1 MAGRTRAGFE
11 ELVHGRSPA
20 LRRTAYL
27 LVGDRGLADDLLQ
40 EALVKT
46 YVAWPRLRDQG
57 AAEAYC
63 RKAIVTTAISWWRRR
78 SWSERPTDELV
89 ENGVAVDGT
98 ATERADT
105 RAWMWAELAKLPPRQ
120 RAAVVLRFYDDLS
133 VAEVAA
139 VLNCSE
145 GTVKSQVHDALNK
158 LRAALGPDARTAWDR
173 EVSAR

>member
-1 MAGRTRAGFE
+1 MAGRTRTGFE
-11 ELVHGRSPA
+11 ELVHGRSTA

-46 YVAWPRLRDQG
+46 YVAWPRLRDPG

-78 SWSERPTDELV
+78 SWSELPTAETADA
-89 ENGVAVDGT
+89 GVASAADGV
-98 ATERADT
+98 ATRT
-105 RAWMWAELAKLPPRQ
+105 WLWAELAQLPPRQ
-120 RAAVVLRFYDDLS
+120 RAAVVLRYYDDLS
-133 VAEVAA
+133 VTEVAD

-145 GTVKSQVHDALNK
+145 GTVKSQVHDALTK

>member
-46 YVAWPRLRDQG
+46 YVAWPRLRDPG

-63 RKAIVTTAISWWRRR
+63 RKAIVTTAISWWRRK
-78 SWSERPTDELV
+78 SWAESPTAEFA
-89 ENGVAVDGT
+89 ETGHTSRA
-98 ATERADT
+98 ATDLSDD
-105 RAWMWAELAKLPPRQ
+105 RAWMWAELAKLAPRQ

>member
-1 MAGRTRAGFE
+1 MAGRTRTGFE
-11 ELVHGRSPA
+11 EFAHGRSAA

-46 YVAWPRLRDQG
+46 YVAWPRLRDTG

-78 SWSERPTDELV
+78 SWSELPTAEARDT
-89 ENGVAVDGT
+89 GT
-98 ATERADT
+98 PAAAEQSDT

-120 RAAVVLRFYDDLS
+120 RAAVVLRYYDDLS
-133 VAEVAA
+133 VAEAAA